1 VTEISWSGRNDWDT
15 RDARVHPRIASSPA
29 EKDEEG
35 GELADRTAATWRL
48 LVVDDDA
55 ALRRGLGR
63 ALGLSGFA
71 VETAADGEAALA
83 VLGTG
88 GVDAVVL
95 DVSMPG
101 LSGVEVVR
109 RLRRQ
114 GDDVP
119 VLMLSALDDV
129 ADRIAGL
136 AAGADDYVV
145 KPFSTAEL
153 ELRVRALLRRGRP
166 VPHGVVA
173 ACGIVMDTDARG
185 VTAAGSPLELT
196 RREFDV
202 LEVLV
207 RNAGAVLTRDQL
219 LDRVWGYD
227 FQVRSDAVDTVVS
240 YLRRKLEADGRPRVL
255 HTVRGVGFALR
266 GGLDGEPS

>member
-1 VTEISWSGRNDWDT
+1 M
-15 RDARVHPRIASSPA
+15 
-29 EKDEEG
+29 
-35 GELADRTAATWRL
+35 TWRL
-48 LVVDDDA
+48 LLVDDDPA
-55 ALRRGLGR
+55 VLRGLRR

-71 VETAADGEAALA
+71 VETAADGEAAMAL
-83 VLGTG
+83 LERG

-95 DVSMPG
+95 DVSLPG
-101 LSGVEVVR
+101 MSGVEVVA
-109 RLRRQ
+109 RLRRRA
-114 GDDVP
+114 DDVP

-153 ELRVRALLRRGRP
+153 ELRLRALLRRGRP
-166 VPHGVVA
+166 VPHGVAA
-173 ACGIVMDTDARG
+173 ACGLVLDTESRTA
-185 VTAAGSPLELT
+185 TAAGRPVELT

-240 YLRRKLEADGRPRVL
+240 YLRRKLEAEGRPRVL

-266 GGLDGEPS
+266 GDVDADAEADAGIGSGSGSGSDTGGA

>member
-1 VTEISWSGRNDWDT
+1 VPT
-15 RDARVHPRIASSPA
+15 A
-29 EKDEEG
+29 
-35 GELADRTAATWRL
+35 AATWRL
-48 LVVDDDA
+48 LVVDDDPA
-55 ALRRGLGR
+55 IRRGLRR

-71 VETAADGEAALA
+71 VEVAEDGEGALEL
-83 VLGTG
+83 LGAG

-101 LSGVEVVR
+101 VSGVEVVR
-109 RLRRQ
+109 RLRRR

-145 KPFSTAEL
+145 KPFSAAEL
-153 ELRVRALLRRGRP
+153 ELRLRALLRRGRP
-166 VPHGVVA
+166 VPHGVVT
-173 ACGIVMDTDARG
+173 ACGIVLDTEAR
-185 VTAAGSPLELT
+185 TATAGGRPVELT

-207 RNAGAVLTRDQL
+207 RNAGAVITRDQL

-227 FQVRSDAVDTVVS
+227 FGVRSDAVDTIVS
-240 YLRRKLEADGRPRVL
+240 YLRRKLEAEERPRVL
-255 HTVRGVGFALR
+255 QTVRGVGFALR
-266 GGLDGEPS
+266 GDLNEGR

>member
-1 VTEISWSGRNDWDT
+1 VPDS
-15 RDARVHPRIASSPA
+15 
-29 EKDEEG
+29 
-35 GELADRTAATWRL
+35 AATWRL
-48 LVVDDDA
+48 LVVDDDPA
-55 ALRRGLGR
+55 IRRGLRR

-71 VETAADGEAALA
+71 VEAADSGEAAMEVLA
-83 VLGTG
+83 AG

-101 LSGVEVVR
+101 LSGVDVVH
-109 RLRRQ
+109 RLRRR

-145 KPFSTAEL
+145 KPFSAAEL
-153 ELRVRALLRRGRP
+153 ELRLRALLRRGRP
-166 VPHGVVA
+166 VPHGVVT
-173 ACGIVMDTDARG
+173 ACGIVMDTEAR
-185 VTAAGSPLELT
+185 TATAGGRPVDLT

-207 RNAGAVLTRDQL
+207 RNSGAVVTRDQL

-227 FQVRSDAVDTVVS
+227 FDVRSDAVDTVVS
-240 YLRRKLEADGRPRVL
+240 YLRRKLEAGGRPRVL
-255 HTVRGVGFALR
+255 QTVRGVGFAVR
-266 GGLDGEPS
+266 GDLDEG

>member
-1 VTEISWSGRNDWDT
+1 MPDST
-15 RDARVHPRIASSPA
+15 P
-29 EKDEEG
+29 
-35 GELADRTAATWRL
+35 TWRL
-48 LVVDDDA
+48 LVVDDDPA
-55 ALRRGLGR
+55 IRRGLRR

-71 VETAADGEAALA
+71 VEAAEDGETALA
-83 VLGTG
+83 LLGAG

-101 LSGVEVVR
+101 VSGVDVVR
-109 RLRRQ
+109 RLRRR

-145 KPFSTAEL
+145 KPFSAAEL
-153 ELRVRALLRRGRP
+153 ELRLRALLRRGRP

-173 ACGIVMDTDARG
+173 ACGLVLDTGARSA
-185 VTAAGSPLELT
+185 TAGGRPVELT

-207 RNAGAVLTRDQL
+207 RNAGAVITRDQL
-219 LDRVWGYD
+219 LDRVWGYGID
-227 FQVRSDAVDTVVS
+227 VRSDAVDTVVS
-240 YLRRKLEADGRPRVL
+240 YLRRKLEAGGRARVL
-255 HTVRGVGFALR
+255 QTVRGVGFSLR
-266 GGLDGEPS
+266 GDLGDLNEPDEG

>member
-1 VTEISWSGRNDWDT
+1 VPD
-15 RDARVHPRIASSPA
+15 P
-29 EKDEEG
+29 
-35 GELADRTAATWRL
+35 AATWRL
-48 LVVDDDA
+48 LVVDDDPA
-55 ALRRGLGR
+55 IRRGLRR

-71 VETAADGEAALA
+71 VEVADGGEAALA
-83 VLGTG
+83 LLGAG

-101 LSGVEVVR
+101 LSGVDVVQ
-109 RLRRQ
+109 RLRRR

-145 KPFSTAEL
+145 KPFSAAEL
-153 ELRVRALLRRGRP
+153 ELRLRALLRRGRP
-166 VPHGVVA
+166 VPHGVVT
-173 ACGIVMDTDARG
+173 ACGIVLDTEAR
-185 VTAAGSPLELT
+185 TATAGGRPAELT

-207 RNAGAVLTRDQL
+207 RNAGAVITRDQL

-227 FQVRSDAVDTVVS
+227 FDVRSDAVDTVVS
-240 YLRRKLEADGRPRVL
+240 YLRRKLEAGGRPRVL
-255 HTVRGVGFALR
+255 QTVRGLGFALR
-266 GGLDGEPS
+266 GDLDEG

>member
-1 VTEISWSGRNDWDT
+1 MRRGI
-15 RDARVHPRIASSPA
+15 RDNPACGKVPAPRARRVAVGSHTIHRVV
-29 EKDEEG
+29 
-35 GELADRTAATWRL
+35 DRTATWRL
-48 LVVDDDA
+48 LVVDDDP

-63 ALGLSGFA
+63 ALGLSGFV
-71 VETAADGEAALA
+71 VETAADGEGALV
-83 VLGTG
+83 VLGGG

-109 RLRRQ
+109 RLRRV
-114 GDDVP
+114 GDEVP

-173 ACGIVMDTDARG
+173 ACGIVLDTDART
-185 VTAAGSPLELT
+185 VTAGGRPLELT

-202 LEVLV
+202 LEVLA
-207 RNAGAVLTRDQL
+207 RNTGAVLTRDQL

-227 FQVRSDAVDTVVS
+227 FRVRSDAVDTIVS
-240 YLRRKLEADGRPRVL
+240 YLRRKLEAEGRPRVL

-266 GGLDGEPS
+266 GALDGELP